1 MLLPGLPSASRR
13 LLTGCHCLSL
23 LGEFCQ
29 GFIFRRQADEE
40 IKPTG
45 VGTQAGT
52 PLLHRRLKWEE
63 GSHSV
68 TQAGVQWNDHG
79 SLQSSPHGLKGFSC
93 LSHLNWDYRFPY
105 FTEK

>member
-63 GSHSV
+63 DYDSPDAKKCYPTQLSVSILHGEMKAPDDSHH
-68 TQAGVQWNDHG
+68 AF
-79 SLQSSPHGLKGFSC
+79 LSPL
-93 LSHLNWDYRFPY
+93 L
-105 FTEK
+105 

>member
-63 GSHSV
+63 VQVSILHGEMKAPDDSHH
-68 TQAGVQWNDHG
+68 AF
-79 SLQSSPHGLKGFSC
+79 LSPL
-93 LSHLNWDYRFPY
+93 L
-105 FTEK
+105 